1 MLPYFRKSENREDGA
16 DDFHGTGGEL
26 NVARQR
32 DPHPIS
38 EALMAAAGELQ
49 FGVTTDFNGAEQ
61 DGFGHWEVNQRNG
74 ERLSASRAFLDPAT
88 GRPNLTVITG
98 AMTRRV
104 LIEGGRAAGVEID
117 RGGQVETIAATREVI
132 VAAGAINSPQLLLLS
147 GIGPAED
154 LKRLGIEVKCDL
166 PGVGENLQD
175 HQDVMLCFSSPKHT
189 LYGYSWRA
197 LPWMLAAPFR
207 YLFQRKG
214 PFTSNTV
221 ESGGF
226 VRSRPG
232 LAQPDVQILLG
243 PEFMNQNRSI
253 PKGHGFSFHAQVM
266 QPKSRGRLTLAS
278 ADPAAKP
285 LLYGNFLSDEGDEDL
300 ETLVR
305 GFNIVR
311 RLVAAP
317 AMDAY
322 RGEEVSP
329 GPAVSTDEEI
339 RRFTRDNLGTGFHPA
354 GTCKMGRDR
363 MAVVDPELRVRGVDG
378 LRVIDASIMPTVISG
393 NTNAPVIMIAE
404 KGADM
409 ILGRRALAGVA

>member
-1 MLPYFRKSENREDGA
+1 M
-16 DDFHGTGGEL
+16 
-26 NVARQR
+26 ARQR

-38 EALMAAAGELQ
+38 EALLDAAGELQ
-49 FGVTTDFNGAEQ
+49 FARTTDFNGAEQ
-61 DGFGHWEVNQRNG
+61 DGFGYWEVNQRNG
-74 ERLSASRAFLDPAT
+74 ERLSTSRAFLQPAA
-88 GRPNLTVITG
+88 GRPNLTVVTG
-98 AMTRRV
+98 VLARRIR
-104 LIEGGRAAGVEID
+104 IENRRATGVEVAH
-117 RGGQVETIAATREVI
+117 GGQVRTLAATREVI
-132 VAAGAINSPQLLLLS
+132 VAGGAINSPQLLMLS
-147 GIGPAED
+147 GVGPAEE
-154 LKRLGIEVKCDL
+154 LKPHGIEVVHDL

-175 HQDVMLCFSSPKHT
+175 HQDVMLCWSSPRHS
-189 LYGYSWRA
+189 LYGYSLRA

-207 YLFQRKG
+207 YLFHRKG

-232 LAQPDVQILLG
+232 LEQPDLQILLG

-266 QPKSRGRLTLAS
+266 QPKSRGRLVLAS

-285 LLYGNFLSDEGDEDL
+285 KLYGNFLSDPGGEDL

-305 GFNIVR
+305 GFKIVR

-329 GPAVSTDEEI
+329 GPRVSTDEEI
-339 RRFTRDNLGTGFHPA
+339 RRFTRENLGTGFHPA
-354 GTCKMGRDR
+354 GTCRMGRDSL
-363 MAVVDPELRVRGVDG
+363 AVVDPELRVRGIDG
-378 LRVIDASIMPTVISG
+378 LRVIDASVMPTVVSG

-409 ILGRRALAGVA
+409 ILGRPERAAAA